1 MQRRGFERQARG
13 ERTKP
18 HQQTTNP
25 AVLQTLWLANPCI
38 LQAPFLK
45 PPAAMGCIASAQLS
59 LTVRMTCSLAT
70 SAENPKHS

>member
-1 MQRRGFERQARG
+1 MQRRGFERQARR

-18 HQQTTNP
+18 TP
-25 AVLQTLWLANPCI
+25 I

-70 SAENPKHS
+70 SAESPKHS